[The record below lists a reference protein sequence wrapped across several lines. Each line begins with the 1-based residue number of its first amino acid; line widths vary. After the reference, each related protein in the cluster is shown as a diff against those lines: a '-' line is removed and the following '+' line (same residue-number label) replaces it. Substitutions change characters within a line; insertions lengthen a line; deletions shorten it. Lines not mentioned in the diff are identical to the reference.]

1 MKKTF
6 LIAAVFSILLTATSC
21 GNNSD
26 YDALKKE
33 NEELKNELR
42 AQTTTDSEDN
52 NSRNFDK
59 YNILSFEL
67 YKDDRDSYDEEVIQT
82 YTVTNNSEFSLKE
95 ITIDVAYYDENGNI
109 VCDDSRIND
118 ILVLP
123 GKSVD
128 IDSYSYV
135 KGDKKRIHHSEV
147 VSYTYKATED
157 IAPGHIGADVN
168 VLAKDF
174 EWYDY

>member
-1 MKKTF
+1 MKKLF
-6 LIAAVFSILLTATSC
+6 LIAAVCSILTTAASC
-21 GNNSD
+21 GNNAD
-26 YDALKKE
+26 YEALKKE
-33 NEELKNELR
+33 NEDLKNRLNT
-42 AQTTTDSEDN
+42 QTTNSENN
-52 NSRNFDK
+52 NSSSFDK

-67 YKDDRDSYDEEVIQT
+67 YKDDRESYDEEVIQT
-82 YTVTNNSEFSLKE
+82 YTVTNNSGFSLKE
-95 ITIDVAYYDENGNI
+95 VIIDVAYYDENGNI

-118 ILVLP
+118 ILLLP

-128 IDSYSYV
+128 INSYSHI

-157 IAPGHIGADVN
+157 IAQGHIGADVN

-174 EWYDY
+174 KWYD